1 MRHLAWVVACAGLL
15 MAGCGEAVQQK
26 PAAEPDQGAAAR
38 QEEQAGPGHERQTD
52 PAQDLQPAS
61 GSQESENPSDS
72 QEAKTPIVR
81 SLLDAIDDADGEDG
95 DVKDDLRGILRGADE
110 ELSQVLG
117 ENSRR
122 LIEQANRKPSVPII
136 GPAEQPAAKPEAP

>member
-1 MRHLAWVVACAGLL
+1 
-15 MAGCGEAVQQK
+15 
-26 PAAEPDQGAAAR
+26 
-38 QEEQAGPGHERQTD
+38 
-52 PAQDLQPAS
+52 
-61 GSQESENPSDS
+61 
-72 QEAKTPIVR
+72 
-81 SLLDAIDDADGEDG
+81 
-95 DVKDDLRGILRGADE
+95 VKDDLRGILRGADE